1 MRRFFAINGMNLLV
15 IKELLNEHSIC
26 AQAMAYSQ
34 RYKD

>member
-15 IKELLNEHSIC
+15 IKKLLKKHLIC
-26 AQAMAYSQ
+26 ARAMTYSQ

>member
-15 IKELLNEHSIC
+15 IKKLLNEHLIC

-34 RYKD
+34 RY